1 MKYLYQQKRNK
12 VVNKGQIFRKAF
24 SNKILK
30 SAVDFVV
37 TYKLISALLYRMVV
51 LKMFAQFT
59 GKYSEWIQVQLC

>member
-1 MKYLYQQKRNK
+1 MNYLSQQKRNR
-12 VVNKGQIFRKAF
+12 VVNKGQIVRKAF

-30 SAVDFVV
+30 SAGDFVV